1 MRYAFRSV
9 FLRFCFAPVFCALAV
24 PVKAMVAGV
33 GRARPKASLVIVCAL
48 LLVCSGVTGRCGV
61 ATESGGQSVLLYVP
75 LNDCVS
81 HAMNVTVSG
90 SFTIVLSNNVVLAH
104 NQPFSAVI
112 SSAGLTL
119 PSDAGNLQ
127 GMTLEVVGT
136 PLSFFDSVQINA
148 TIGPAGG
155 DSAAFEQYSEHWFN
169 TIPPVSQC
177 GAPGYYVQGPFPYYS
192 HYGQQTCVNSQ
203 AIGCFPNEG
212 MNSLPFSYTNDTA
225 TPEQITWNGNSAVL
239 QPGQS
244 TNIQLTF
251 PTGTTGTFNAAN
263 QDPNDG
269 SFDNPQLQNSGYL
282 TNALAYNGS
291 QWTNL
296 ATGGFTNFSLEDGA
310 DGGLLANGMGGVIW
324 SNSVNAVPANNGTLQ
339 AGFQLLNNDM
349 LANQAAANGDWSN
362 FLSQLHNTNNPIAVT
377 GGGNNSSGSN
387 NPTSGTASNVWVM
400 NWPSNLLNGSITGN
414 FQQATQVWVQNW
426 PTNINTNTALAMVW
440 ANTNQAGAIVSGA
453 SAQVG
458 NLSGMVPN
466 TLADNSGAAVE
477 QDITITPPLAQQQVI
492 IAMGVLPPSISTTF
506 SQIRGVIA
514 WFVCILLAI
523 WNFVSL
529 FRTIKDV
536 SQVPQAQGPDTGAW
550 AAVGAN
556 VLTAIVVASAIVAV
570 ISVLPVFA
578 VGVLAGELTFANAYS
593 SSSPLNFF
601 NSMGWGFQFL
611 SQYLPIYLMF
621 TAFGVRVVYYF
632 GLEVL
637 AFFACIV
644 IKLLIG
650 V

>member
-1 MRYAFRSV
+1 MIYALRSV
-9 FLRFCFAPVFCALAV
+9 LLRFCVASLFCALAV
-24 PVKAMVAGV
+24 SVNAMVVTVSNGNGV
-33 GRARPKASLVIVCAL
+33 IPW
-48 LLVCSGVTGRCGV
+48 
-61 ATESGGQSVLLYVP
+61 VP
-75 LNDCVS
+75 LNDCS
-81 HAMNVTVSG
+81 GNGQNIHITGHCTVYSTNG
-90 SFTIVLSNNVVLAH
+90 TVLSSL
-104 NQPFSAVI
+104 
-112 SSAGLTL
+112 
-119 PSDAGNLQ
+119 
-127 GMTLEVVGT
+127 
-136 PLSFFDSVQINA
+136 PLSYIGTSSPNGFSTDQGIEHGYGVETIGTTLSQISEIQMSVQIGPYNGDNA
-148 TIGPAGG
+148 A
-155 DSAAFEQYSEHWFN
+155 SETYVDDWFN
-169 TIPPVSQC
+169 AMSLTPTC
-177 GAPGYYVQGPFPYYS
+177 GEPGNFKTGPYAYYS
-192 HYGQQTCVNSQ
+192 HYGSQ
-203 AIGCFPNEG
+203 SCSVPQAAGCFPN
-212 MNSLPFSYTNDTA
+212 NDINAVPLSYTNLTA
-225 TPEQITWNGNSAVL
+225 TPQEVSWNGNTAIL

-244 TNIQLTF
+244 TNFMLQW
-251 PTGTTGTFNAAN
+251 PAGTTGNFNVAN
-263 QDPNDG
+263 QSPDDG
-269 SFDNPQLQNSGYL
+269 SFNNPQFQNTGQVS
-282 TNALAYNGS
+282 NIMNWNGS

-296 ATGGFTNFSLEDGA
+296 LIDGVTNFTLPPGP
-310 DGGLLANGMGGVIW
+310 DGGLLSTGQGSIVW
-324 SNSVNAVPANNGTLQ
+324 SNAVNATPANNGTLQ

-349 LANQAAANGDWSN
+349 LANQAAANNDWSN
-362 FLSQLHNTNNPIAVT
+362 FLSQLHNTNNPIAVS
-377 GGGNNSSGSN
+377 GNNNGASSN
-387 NPTSGTASNVWVM
+387 NPAGGTASNVWVM
-400 NWPSNLLNGSITGN
+400 NWPSNLFNTASNN
-414 FQQATQVWVQNW
+414 FEQATQVWVQNW
-426 PTNINTNTALAMVW
+426 PTNINTNTALGMVW

-458 NLSGMVPN
+458 SLDGMVPN
-466 TLADNSGAAVE
+466 TLADNSGGAEE
-477 QDITITPPLAQQQVI
+477 QDIRITPATAQQQVT
-492 IAMGVLPPSISTTF
+492 IAMGVLPASLSTTF

-556 VLTAIVVASAIVAV
+556 VLTAIVVASAVVAV

-578 VGVLAGELTFANAYS
+578 VGILAGELTFASSYS